1 MVQSCNVVVKVG
13 LMREELLRG
22 KMANLECLQPR
33 YGDAKK
39 IEKTPVLRVMNRV
52 FWCCK

>member
-1 MVQSCNVVVKVG
+1 
-13 LMREELLRG
+13 MREELLGR

-39 IEKTPVLRVMNRV
+39 IEKTSAPRVMDRV
-52 FWCCK
+52 F